1 MGYIHA
7 HQVFAANMDS
17 SIIINEI
24 PVKGKAT
31 EGVLGW
37 NLTWVKGLLV
47 CFSMFL
53 KQAFF
58 NKHTEQ
64 YK

>member
-24 PVKGKAT
+24 PVQGKAT
-31 EGVLGW
+31 EGVLGL
-37 NLTWVKGLLV
+37 NLT
-47 CFSMFL
+47 
-53 KQAFF
+53 
-58 NKHTEQ
+58 
-64 YK
+64 